1 MKKRFSEEQIIKAI
15 KQHEAGTKVE
25 DICRQLGISNGT
37 EFTSKA
43 MFWSKETKVKLSFT
57 HFRFLRDA
65 PRLLSLKLHLSPAPG
80 TLYQRY
86 HNWPFSEKLPRLL

>member
-25 DICRQLGISNGT
+25 DICRQLGISNDT

-57 HFRFLRDA
+57 HFRACLGYSYHLIGQRSVIA
-65 PRLLSLKLHLSPAPG
+65 PVTFIFAAVP
-80 TLYQRY
+80 
-86 HNWPFSEKLPRLL
+86 